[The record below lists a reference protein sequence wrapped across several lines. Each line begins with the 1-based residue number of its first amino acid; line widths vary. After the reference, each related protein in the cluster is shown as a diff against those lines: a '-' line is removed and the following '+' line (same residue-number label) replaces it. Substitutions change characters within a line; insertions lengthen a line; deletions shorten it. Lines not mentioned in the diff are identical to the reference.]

1 MKPVKSVDT
10 YSFYQKEGNFN
21 YLVEVTKCKE
31 DKYVEDVKLAWPRFS
46 IINEHGQTFYFRQG
60 CDIAFVFEDKELLAT
75 SLTIR
80 DFALYDR
87 VMAVV
92 NELVAMDVRFYDMDY
107 ENSSQIGRWVM
118 SVNCSSEI
126 EIIDESLSDVF
137 HKAIRRPLADEV
149 SVGDIV
155 PLLELARYSVDYIE
169 RFERFISKA
178 KKGKK

>member
-1 MKPVKSVDT
+1 MKPVKSVNT
-10 YSFYQKEGNFN
+10 YSFHQKEGNFD
-21 YLVEVTKCKE
+21 YLVEVTKCKVN
-31 DKYVEDVKLAWPRFS
+31 KYVEEIKLAWPRFS

-60 CDIAFVFEDKELLAT
+60 CDIAFVFEGKELNAT

-92 NELVAMDVRFYDMDY
+92 NDLVAMDVRFCDVDY
-107 ENSSQIGRWVM
+107 ENSSEIGRWVM

-126 EIIDESLSDVF
+126 EIIDESLSDVL
-137 HKAIRRPLADEV
+137 HKAIRRTKTTEV

-155 PLLELARYSVDYIE
+155 PLLGLAIYSVGYIARLE
-169 RFERFISKA
+169 KFINRA